1 MNVFFK
7 SQFSYCPLSWMFHSY
22 ALNNMINRLH
32 ERRMRIFWNAN
43 TSSFTDLLKI
53 DNSVSVHHRN
63 IQILATELY
72 KFVNGLSPK
81 RVNYCFK
88 LNNMTVYNTKN
99 SSTLCSQ
106 RESWHKITLPFAT
119 ENLGTYAKQYEKGTL
134 CSRCTWAACVLTT
147 CLNSNDTIFEKIL
160 GIRFKNNSEPFFHV
174 VQFNSVSR
182 KEHGSNSWPN
192 LSQQYVIVMSHTRF
206 RVNLLSELPECQG
219 NPCLKQT
226 QYLKFKWQQRDSN
239 PQSLSS

>member
-134 CSRCTWAACVLTT
+134 CSRCTWAAYVLTT
-147 CLNSNDTIFEKIL
+147 CLNSNDTIFEQIL
-160 GIRFKNNSEPFFHV
+160 EIRFKNNSEPFFHV

-182 KEHGSNSWPN
+182 KEHGSNS
-192 LSQQYVIVMSHTRF
+192 
-206 RVNLLSELPECQG
+206 
-219 NPCLKQT
+219 
-226 QYLKFKWQQRDSN
+226 
-239 PQSLSS
+239 